1 MSTRAVLAGVD
12 RGVDTADEDGAVTR
26 SATAAYA
33 WVGYLGV
40 SGILAVLYLFSSRF
54 QGNGP
59 LINAL
64 GLSSPIAIVIGIR
77 LHRPKAVAAW
87 SLFAVGQF
95 LFFAGDLYTYSYPK
109 LLGADVPSPRRA
121 TRSTCWSTPP

>member
-1 MSTRAVLAGVD
+1 M
-12 RGVDTADEDGAVTR
+12 TR
-26 SATAAYA
+26 SAIASYA

-40 SGILAVLYLFSSRF
+40 SGVLAALYLFASPL

-59 LINAL
+59 LINLL

-87 SLFAVGQF
+87 LLFAVGQF

-109 LLGADVPSPRRA
+109 LLGADVPFPRRETPSTSSS
-121 TRSTCWSTPP
+121 TRR